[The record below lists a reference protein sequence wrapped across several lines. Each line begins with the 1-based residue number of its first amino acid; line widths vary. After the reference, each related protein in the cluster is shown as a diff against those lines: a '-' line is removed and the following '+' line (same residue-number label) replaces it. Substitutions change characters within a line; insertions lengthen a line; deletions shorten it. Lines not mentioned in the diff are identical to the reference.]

1 MGIKHGELG
10 HRHIPLNKFE
20 FYDSALQQITHQI
33 HMFDYRSFSDSAVF
47 WVLLSDITKLEKD
60 YGKNFEKLD
69 LFFSKYNYR

>member
-1 MGIKHGELG
+1 
-10 HRHIPLNKFE
+10 
-20 FYDSALQQITHQI
+20 
-33 HMFDYRSFSDSAVF
+33 MFDYRSFSDSAVF